1 MAQSAGAYRIELC
14 SGLSEGGLTP
24 SAGLIEAVREA
35 VSLKVYV
42 LIRPRGGDFL
52 YDEAERRVILSDI
65 RSCGERR
72 CDGVVI
78 GALRREGTVDTS
90 SCAAWV
96 AEAGRYAMGVT
107 FHRAFDRTCDCLR
120 ALDDVIG
127 IGCERILTSG
137 GYSSAVEGAS
147 VIRQLVERAGKR
159 IAVMPGA
166 GITPENAEGLIRE
179 TGAREI
185 HGTFR
190 RRYPSRM
197 VYRNPHLSSREGAY
211 EIGCPDGTG
220 IGKVVAL

>member
-1 MAQSAGAYRIELC
+1 
-14 SGLSEGGLTP
+14 
-24 SAGLIEAVREA
+24 LIEAVREA

-52 YDEAERRVILSDI
+52 YDEEERRVIRYDI
-65 RSCGERR
+65 HRCGQLG

-78 GALRREGTVDTS
+78 GALRQDGTVDTS

-107 FHRAFDRTCDCLR
+107 FHRAFDRTCDCLQ
-120 ALDDVIG
+120 ALDDVIDL
-127 IGCERILTSG
+127 GCERILTSG
-137 GYSSAVEGAS
+137 GYPSAVEGAS
-147 VIRQLVERAGKR
+147 VIRQLVERAGQR
-159 IAVMPGA
+159 IVVMPGA
-166 GITPENAEGLIRE
+166 GITPENAEELMRE

-197 VYRNPHLSSREGAY
+197 VYRHPPLSRQEGAY
-211 EIGCPDGTG
+211 ERGCPDGTG